1 MPTKRG
7 RAGREEARIEK
18 VDKRTLKKAISN

>member
-1 MPTKRG
+1 MPSKRG
-7 RAGREEARIEK
+7 RAGREEPRVEK